1 MSDVLRSTT
10 FQLEFQGQDGITGI
24 KQFTRA
30 VTDADKVVE
39 ELSSTMGENVQVTYS
54 NVRSKQ
60 ELTAE
65 ARALVGQ
72 IERTNSKVKELTSL
86 YQHQIGLIGKTAQ
99 EQEVLNA
106 MYKLGSSA
114 TQQQKQQLTDLI
126 GVYQQ
131 LSELENIASK
141 VRESVSAYEEK
152 ASALKRTNNEQEIY
166 IALSKLGAN
175 ATQLEIEAVRNAVI
189 AYQNLAEANK
199 SQQEA
204 KRTEQAVESLIA
216 EYARLNNM
224 IGRTAAEQAALN
236 AVYRLGSN
244 ATEEQ
249 KKKVAEVAYNYG
261 LAAQKAQETSESFRG
276 LRGISQQL
284 GWQLQD
290 VAVQAQLGTSAFV
303 IFSQQG
309 SQLAAAFG
317 PTGAL
322 VGAVIAVAGAIGGA
336 LVNSMGVA
344 GEEIDKLIQKVD
356 KLGKAT
362 KELAAIELRKKIQ
375 DDQKRLVELDT
386 LTRLGFLQDKQRSGV
401 ELSERELKQLLEL
414 TSQRE
419 QLTDSITTQE
429 GYLDTLTR
437 SETENIEKSKKAI
450 EAQKDLL
457 KQYGLKIKFLS
468 QSDREQAKVTASIQL
483 GEGATKDMT
492 DAVMASINAY
502 YDEKAAIKTKE
513 KAQKEAEKASKK
525 AATEAQRIVK
535 ARERAFQAETLS
547 LIKQTETTEQE
558 YNRRKAIID
567 EYVKY
572 EGRDQ
577 RTDQAY
583 AALEQWRTD
592 QLTKETDKQIREFE
606 RREKARRQIEKGQKK
621 LIPGV
626 DDETSR
632 YEANIRILTQQN
644 SQIEAETQ
652 RHITSLRQARDN
664 GKMSETQYNL
674 EVQQAQANE
683 LSEQQ
688 RINALKESEEERH
701 TRAMED
707 LQTALYQAQLQSVAS
722 AAMVMSSTVDLMSTG
737 IEDVKA
743 KTAEMNAF
751 QKGMFIIMQSIAA
764 AEAFINGITL
774 GSKLAAM
781 FPLAAPA
788 MITLGTSLGA
798 AQAGAIMGTTFA
810 GTFDNGGTIPAGQ
823 SGIVAEYGDEL
834 VNGVMVKGPARV
846 TSREE
851 TAAMMNN
858 GGGSVSIMI
867 ENRIDGASY
876 REERIDENTVK
887 IIAEKVFNQNIDSGV
902 SSVLGNRNSKSTKQ
916 LKNNFGVKGKY

>member
-39 ELSSTMGENVQVTYS
+39 ELSATLGENVQVTYK
-54 NVRSKQ
+54 NVQSKQ

-65 ARALVGQ
+65 ARALVSQ
-72 IERTNSKVKELTSL
+72 IERTNARVKELTSL
-86 YQHQIGLIGKTAQ
+86 YEHQSSMIGKTAQ

-106 MYKLGSSA
+106 
-114 TQQQKQQLTDLI
+114 
-126 GVYQQ
+126 VY
-131 LSELENIASK
+131 
-141 VRESVSAYEEK
+141 R
-152 ASALKRTNNEQEIY
+152 
-166 IALSKLGAN
+166 LGAN
-175 ATQLEIEAVRNAVI
+175 ATEAQKQQVTQLVQN
-189 AYQNLAEANK
+189 YQTL
-199 SQQEA
+199 
-204 KRTEQAVESLIA
+204 RD
-216 EYARLNNM
+216 
-224 IGRTAAEQAALN
+224 
-236 AVYRLGSN
+236 GSN
-244 ATEEQ
+244 QTE
-249 KKKVAEVAYNYG
+249 G
-261 LAAQKAQETSESFRG
+261 SFRN

-344 GEEIDKLIQKVD
+344 GEEIDKLIEKVD

-362 KELAAIELRKKIQ
+362 KELAAIELRKTIQ
-375 DDQKRLVELDT
+375 DDQKKLVELDT

-401 ELSERELKQLLEL
+401 ELSERELKQLLQL

-419 QLTDSITTQE
+419 QLSDSIIKNE
-429 GYLDTLTR
+429 GFLDTLTR
-437 SETENIEKSKKAI
+437 SETENIEKTKKAR
-450 EAQKDLL
+450 EETEKLL
-457 KQYGLKIKFLS
+457 KSYGLKTTLLGKT
-468 QSDREQAKVTASIQL
+468 DREQAK
-483 GEGATKDMT
+483 
-492 DAVMASINAY
+492 INATTELGSDATDEQRKSVLAAIDTY
-502 YDEKAAIKTKE
+502 YNEHDALKAREKAIEDAKKAEKAA
-513 KAQKEAEKASKK
+513 AAESK
-525 AATEAQRIVK
+525 RISQQ
-535 ARERAFQAETLS
+535 RERAFQAETLS
-547 LIKQTETTEQE
+547 LIKQTETTEKE

-632 YEANIRILTQQN
+632 YEANVRTLTQQN

-707 LQTALYQAQLQSVAS
+707 LQIALYQAQLQSVAS

-737 IEDVKA
+737 VEDVKA

-751 QKGMFIIMQSIAA
+751 QKGMFIITQSIAA
-764 AEAFINGITL
+764 AEAFINGISL
-774 GSKLAAM
+774 GSKLAEM

-810 GTFDNGGTIPAGQ
+810 GTFDNGGVIPAGQ
-823 SGIVAEYGDEL
+823 SGIVSEYGDEL
-834 VNGVMVKGPARV
+834 VNGVLVKGPARV

-858 GGGSVSIMI
+858 GGGSVSILI

-916 LKNNFGVKGKY
+916 LKSNFSVKGKY

>member
-39 ELSSTMGENVQVTYS
+39 ELSTTLGENVQVTYK

-65 ARALVGQ
+65 ARALVSQ

-86 YQHQIGLIGKTAQ
+86 YEHQSSMIGKTAQ

-106 MYKLGSSA
+106 
-114 TQQQKQQLTDLI
+114 
-126 GVYQQ
+126 VY
-131 LSELENIASK
+131 
-141 VRESVSAYEEK
+141 R
-152 ASALKRTNNEQEIY
+152 
-166 IALSKLGAN
+166 LGAN
-175 ATQLEIEAVRNAVI
+175 ATEAQKQQVTQLVQN
-189 AYQNLAEANK
+189 YQTL
-199 SQQEA
+199 
-204 KRTEQAVESLIA
+204 RD
-216 EYARLNNM
+216 
-224 IGRTAAEQAALN
+224 
-236 AVYRLGSN
+236 GSN
-244 ATEEQ
+244 QTE
-249 KKKVAEVAYNYG
+249 G
-261 LAAQKAQETSESFRG
+261 SFRN

-344 GEEIDKLIQKVD
+344 GEEIDKLIEKVD

-362 KELAAIELRKKIQ
+362 KELAAIELRKTIQ

-386 LTRLGFLQDKQRSGV
+386 LSRLGFLQDKQRSGV
-401 ELSERELKQLLEL
+401 ELSERELKQLLQL

-419 QLTDSITTQE
+419 QLSDSIIKNE
-429 GYLDTLTR
+429 GFLDTLTR
-437 SETENIEKSKKAI
+437 SETENIEKTKKAR
-450 EAQKDLL
+450 EETEKLL
-457 KQYGLKIKFLS
+457 KSYGLKTTLLGKT
-468 QSDREQAKVTASIQL
+468 DREQAK
-483 GEGATKDMT
+483 
-492 DAVMASINAY
+492 INATTELGSDATDKQRESVLAAIDTY
-502 YDEKAAIKTKE
+502 YNEHDALKAREKAIEDAKK
-513 KAQKEAEKASKK
+513 AEKAS
-525 AATEAQRIVK
+525 AAESKRISQQ
-535 ARERAFQAETLS
+535 RERAFQAETLY
-547 LIKQTETTEQE
+547 LIKQTETVDQE

-572 EGRDQ
+572 EGTDQ

-583 AALEQWRTD
+583 AALEQWKTNA
-592 QLTKETDKQIREFE
+592 LTEEYKKREAVRKQIENAQRKQSGRDDPTGFE
-606 RREKARRQIEKGQKK
+606 NDLFARNLKTLSEQKK
-621 LIPGV
+621 LLG
-626 DDETSR
+626 ESELAER
-632 YEANIRILTQQN
+632 QRIDGL
-644 SQIEAETQ
+644 IEAET
-652 RHITSLRQARDN
+652 
-664 GKMSETQYNL
+664 
-674 EVQQAQANE
+674 
-683 LSEQQ
+683 
-688 RINALKESEEERH
+688 ERH
-701 TRAMED
+701 VSRLGEITNTQ
-707 LQTALYQAQLQSVAS
+707 LTGQLQNYATFTGALGNVFGQLQQMAEEGSKEAAALFYINQAIALADTIVNTELAATKALGQLGVFGIPASTIIRATGYAS
-722 AAMVMSSTVDLMSTG
+722 AG
-737 IEDVKA
+737 I
-743 KTAEMNAF
+743 
-751 QKGMFIIMQSIAA
+751 IAGQT
-764 AEAFINGITL
+764 I
-774 GSKLAAM
+774 
-781 FPLAAPA
+781 
-788 MITLGTSLGA
+788 
-798 AQAGAIMGTTFA
+798 AGAY
-810 GTFDNGGTIPAGQ
+810 DNGGVIPAGQ

-858 GGGSVSIMI
+858 GGGSVSILI

-916 LKNNFGVKGKY
+916 LKSNFSVKGKY

>member
-39 ELSSTMGENVQVTYS
+39 ELSTTLGENVQVTYK
-54 NVRSKQ
+54 NVQSKQ

-65 ARALVGQ
+65 ARALVSQ
-72 IERTNSKVKELTSL
+72 IERTNARVKDLTSL
-86 YQHQIGLIGKTAQ
+86 YEHQASMIGKTAQ

-106 MYKLGSSA
+106 
-114 TQQQKQQLTDLI
+114 
-126 GVYQQ
+126 
-131 LSELENIASK
+131 
-141 VRESVSAYEEK
+141 
-152 ASALKRTNNEQEIY
+152 
-166 IALSKLGAN
+166 
-175 ATQLEIEAVRNAVI
+175 
-189 AYQNLAEANK
+189 
-199 SQQEA
+199 
-204 KRTEQAVESLIA
+204 
-216 EYARLNNM
+216 
-224 IGRTAAEQAALN
+224 
-236 AVYRLGSN
+236 VYRLGTN
-244 ATEEQ
+244 ATE
-249 KKKVAEVAYNYG
+249 
-261 LAAQKAQETSESFRG
+261 AQKQQVTQLVQNYQTLRDGSNQTEGSFRN
-276 LRGISQQL
+276 LRGVSQQL

-386 LTRLGFLQDKQRSGV
+386 LSRLGFLQDKQRSGV

-483 GEGATKDMT
+483 GEGATRDMT
-492 DAVMASINAY
+492 DAVMASIDAY
-502 YDEKAAIKTKE
+502 YDEKAAIKAKE
-513 KAQKEAEKASKK
+513 KAQKEAAKASKK
-525 AATEAQRIVK
+525 AATEAQNIAK

-547 LIKQTETTEQE
+547 LIKQTETTEEE

-567 EYVKY
+567 DYVKY
-572 EGRDQ
+572 EGTDK

-583 AALEQWRTD
+583 SALEQWRTD

-606 RREKARRQIEKGQKK
+606 RREKARRQIEKGQKR

-632 YEANIRILTQQN
+632 YESNVRVLTQQN

-737 IEDVKA
+737 VDDVKA

-788 MITLGTSLGA
+788 MIATGTALGA

-823 SGIVAEYGDEL
+823 SGIVSEYGDEL

-858 GGGSVSIMI
+858 GGGNVSILI

-876 REERIDENTVK
+876 REERIDKNTVK

-916 LKNNFGVKGKY
+916 LKSNFSVKGKY

>member
-39 ELSSTMGENVQVTYS
+39 ELSATLGENVQVTYK
-54 NVRSKQ
+54 NVQSKQ

-65 ARALVGQ
+65 ARALVSQ
-72 IERTNSKVKELTSL
+72 IERTNARVKELTSL
-86 YQHQIGLIGKTAQ
+86 YEHQSSMIGKTAQ

-106 MYKLGSSA
+106 
-114 TQQQKQQLTDLI
+114 
-126 GVYQQ
+126 VY
-131 LSELENIASK
+131 
-141 VRESVSAYEEK
+141 R
-152 ASALKRTNNEQEIY
+152 
-166 IALSKLGAN
+166 LGAN
-175 ATQLEIEAVRNAVI
+175 ATEAQKQQVTQLVQN
-189 AYQNLAEANK
+189 YQTL
-199 SQQEA
+199 
-204 KRTEQAVESLIA
+204 RD
-216 EYARLNNM
+216 
-224 IGRTAAEQAALN
+224 
-236 AVYRLGSN
+236 GSN
-244 ATEEQ
+244 QTE
-249 KKKVAEVAYNYG
+249 G
-261 LAAQKAQETSESFRG
+261 SFRN
-276 LRGISQQL
+276 LRGVSQQL

-344 GEEIDKLIQKVD
+344 GEEIDKLIEKVD

-362 KELAAIELRKKIQ
+362 KELAAIELRKTIQ
-375 DDQKRLVELDT
+375 DDQKKLVELDT

-401 ELSERELKQLLEL
+401 ELSERELKQLLQL

-419 QLTDSITTQE
+419 QLSDSIIKNE
-429 GYLDTLTR
+429 GFLDTLTR
-437 SETENIEKSKKAI
+437 SETENIEKTKKAR
-450 EAQKDLL
+450 EETEKLL
-457 KQYGLKIKFLS
+457 KSYGLKTTLLGKT
-468 QSDREQAKVTASIQL
+468 DREQAK
-483 GEGATKDMT
+483 
-492 DAVMASINAY
+492 INATTELGSDATDEQRKSVLAAIDTY
-502 YDEKAAIKTKE
+502 YNEHDALKAREKAIEDSKKAEKAA
-513 KAQKEAEKASKK
+513 AAESK
-525 AATEAQRIVK
+525 RISQQ
-535 ARERAFQAETLS
+535 RERAFQAETLS
-547 LIKQTETTEQE
+547 LIKQTETTEEE

-583 AALEQWRTD
+583 ASLEQWRTD

-664 GKMSETQYNL
+664 GKMSETQHNL

-707 LQTALYQAQLQSVAS
+707 LQIALYQAQLQSVAS

-737 IEDVKA
+737 VDDVKA

-788 MITLGTSLGA
+788 MIATGTALGA

-858 GGGSVSIMI
+858 GGGSVSILI

-916 LKNNFGVKGKY
+916 LKNNFSVKGKY

>member
-39 ELSSTMGENVQVTYS
+39 ELSATLGENVQVTYK
-54 NVRSKQ
+54 NVQSKQ

-65 ARALVGQ
+65 ARALVSQ
-72 IERTNSKVKELTSL
+72 IERTNAKVKEQTSL
-86 YQHQIGLIGKTAQ
+86 YEHLSSMVGKTAQ

-106 MYKLGSSA
+106 
-114 TQQQKQQLTDLI
+114 
-126 GVYQQ
+126 VY
-131 LSELENIASK
+131 
-141 VRESVSAYEEK
+141 R
-152 ASALKRTNNEQEIY
+152 
-166 IALSKLGAN
+166 LGAN
-175 ATQLEIEAVRNAVI
+175 ATE
-189 AYQNLAEANK
+189 
-199 SQQEA
+199 
-204 KRTEQAVESLIA
+204 
-216 EYARLNNM
+216 
-224 IGRTAAEQAALN
+224 
-236 AVYRLGSN
+236 
-244 ATEEQ
+244 
-249 KKKVAEVAYNYG
+249 
-261 LAAQKAQETSESFRG
+261 AQKQQVTQLVQNYQTLRDGSDQTGGSFRN
-276 LRGISQQL
+276 LRGVSQQL

-344 GEEIDKLIQKVD
+344 GEEIDKLIEKVD

-375 DDQKRLVELDT
+375 DDQRRLVELDT
-386 LTRLGFLQDKQRSGV
+386 LTRLGFLQDKQKSGA
-401 ELSERELKQLLEL
+401 ELTERELKQLLEL

-437 SETENIEKSKKAI
+437 SETENIEKSKKAR
-450 EAQKDLL
+450 EETEKLL
-457 KQYGLKIKFLS
+457 KSYGLKITLLGKT
-468 QSDREQAKVTASIQL
+468 DREQAK
-483 GEGATKDMT
+483 
-492 DAVMASINAY
+492 INATTELGSDATDEQRKSVLAAIDTY
-502 YDEKAAIKTKE
+502 YNEHDALKAREKAIKDAEKAEKAA
-513 KAQKEAEKASKK
+513 AAESK
-525 AATEAQRIVK
+525 RISQQ
-535 ARERAFQAETLS
+535 RERAFQAETLS
-547 LIKQTETTEQE
+547 LIKQTETTEEE

-707 LQTALYQAQLQSVAS
+707 LQVALYQAQLQSVAS

-737 IEDVKA
+737 VDDVKA

-788 MITLGTSLGA
+788 MIATGTALGA

-851 TAAMMNN
+851 TAAMMN
-858 GGGSVSIMI
+858 GGGNSVSILI
-867 ENRIDGASY
+867 ENRIDSASY

-916 LKNNFGVKGKY
+916 LKNNFSVKGKY

>member
-39 ELSSTMGENVQVTYS
+39 ELSATLGENVQVTYK
-54 NVRSKQ
+54 NVQSKQ

-65 ARALVGQ
+65 ARALVSQ
-72 IERTNSKVKELTSL
+72 IERTNAKVKEQTSL
-86 YQHQIGLIGKTAQ
+86 YEHLSSMVGKTAQ

-106 MYKLGSSA
+106 
-114 TQQQKQQLTDLI
+114 
-126 GVYQQ
+126 VY
-131 LSELENIASK
+131 
-141 VRESVSAYEEK
+141 R
-152 ASALKRTNNEQEIY
+152 
-166 IALSKLGAN
+166 LGAN
-175 ATQLEIEAVRNAVI
+175 ATE
-189 AYQNLAEANK
+189 
-199 SQQEA
+199 
-204 KRTEQAVESLIA
+204 
-216 EYARLNNM
+216 
-224 IGRTAAEQAALN
+224 
-236 AVYRLGSN
+236 
-244 ATEEQ
+244 
-249 KKKVAEVAYNYG
+249 
-261 LAAQKAQETSESFRG
+261 AQKQQVTQLVQNYQTLRDGSDQTGGSFRN

-344 GEEIDKLIQKVD
+344 GEEIDKLIEKVD

-386 LTRLGFLQDKQRSGV
+386 LSRLGFLQDKQKSGA
-401 ELSERELKQLLEL
+401 ELTERELKQLLEL

-437 SETENIEKSKKAI
+437 SETENIEKTKKAR
-450 EAQKDLL
+450 EETEKLL
-457 KQYGLKIKFLS
+457 KSYGLKITLLGKT
-468 QSDREQAKVTASIQL
+468 DREQAK
-483 GEGATKDMT
+483 
-492 DAVMASINAY
+492 INATTELGSDATDEQRKSVLAAIDTY
-502 YDEKAAIKTKE
+502 YNEHDALKAREKAIKDAEKAEKAA
-513 KAQKEAEKASKK
+513 AAESK
-525 AATEAQRIVK
+525 RISQQ
-535 ARERAFQAETLS
+535 RERAFQAETLS
-547 LIKQTETTEQE
+547 LIKQTETTEEE

-572 EGRDQ
+572 EGTDK

-583 AALEQWRTD
+583 AQLEEWRT
-592 QLTKETDKQIREFE
+592 QKLTEETDKQIKEFQ
-606 RREKARRQIEKGQKK
+606 RRETARQQIEKGQNTR
-621 LIPGV
+621 LSGV
-626 DDETSR
+626 GGNLDNEKAK
-632 YEANIRILTQQN
+632 YEANLRLLTNQN
-644 SQIEAETQ
+644 SQVERELTRHLAALKTQ
-652 RHITSLRQARDN
+652 RDN
-664 GKMSETQYNL
+664 GKLTGDMYDMN
-674 EVQQAQANE
+674 VQKANQDALAEQA
-683 LSEQQ
+683 
-688 RINALKESEEERH
+688 RINALKEGEEERH
-701 TRAMED
+701 TKAMVD
-707 LQTALYQAQLQSVAS
+707 FQLQIYSAQLQSIAS
-722 AAMVMSSTVDLMSTG
+722 AATIMSSITDLMSTG

-751 QKGMFIIMQSIAA
+751 QKTMFLISQSIAA
-764 AEAFINGITL
+764 ASALINGISL
-774 GSKLAAM
+774 GSKLAEM

-858 GGGSVSIMI
+858 GGGSVSILI
-867 ENRIDGASY
+867 ENKIDGATY

-916 LKNNFGVKGKY
+916 LKSNFSVKGKY

>member
-39 ELSSTMGENVQVTYS
+39 ELSATLGENVQVTYK
-54 NVRSKQ
+54 NVQSKQ

-65 ARALVGQ
+65 ARALVSQ

-86 YQHQIGLIGKTAQ
+86 YEHQSSMIGKTAQ

-106 MYKLGSSA
+106 
-114 TQQQKQQLTDLI
+114 
-126 GVYQQ
+126 VY
-131 LSELENIASK
+131 
-141 VRESVSAYEEK
+141 R
-152 ASALKRTNNEQEIY
+152 
-166 IALSKLGAN
+166 LGAN
-175 ATQLEIEAVRNAVI
+175 ATEAQKQQVTQLVQN
-189 AYQNLAEANK
+189 YQTL
-199 SQQEA
+199 
-204 KRTEQAVESLIA
+204 RD
-216 EYARLNNM
+216 
-224 IGRTAAEQAALN
+224 
-236 AVYRLGSN
+236 GSN
-244 ATEEQ
+244 QTE
-249 KKKVAEVAYNYG
+249 G
-261 LAAQKAQETSESFRG
+261 SFRN

-344 GEEIDKLIQKVD
+344 GEEIDKLIEKVD

-362 KELAAIELRKKIQ
+362 KELAAIELRKTIQ

-386 LTRLGFLQDKQRSGV
+386 LSRLGFLQDKQRSGV
-401 ELSERELKQLLEL
+401 ELSERELKQLLQL

-419 QLTDSITTQE
+419 QLSDSIIKNE
-429 GYLDTLTR
+429 GFLDTLTR
-437 SETENIEKSKKAI
+437 SETENIEKTKKAR
-450 EAQKDLL
+450 EETEKLL
-457 KQYGLKIKFLS
+457 KSYGLKTTLLGKT
-468 QSDREQAKVTASIQL
+468 DREQAK
-483 GEGATKDMT
+483 
-492 DAVMASINAY
+492 INATTELGSDATDKQRESVLAAIDTY
-502 YDEKAAIKTKE
+502 YNEHDALKAREKAIEDAKK
-513 KAQKEAEKASKK
+513 AEKAS
-525 AATEAQRIVK
+525 AAESKRISQQ
-535 ARERAFQAETLS
+535 RERAFQAETLS
-547 LIKQTETTEQE
+547 LIKQTETVDQE

-572 EGRDQ
+572 EGTDQ

-583 AALEQWRTD
+583 AALEQWKTNA
-592 QLTKETDKQIREFE
+592 LTEEYKKREAVRKQIENAQRKQSGRDDPTGFE
-606 RREKARRQIEKGQKK
+606 NDLFARNLKTLSEQKK
-621 LIPGV
+621 LLG
-626 DDETSR
+626 ESELAER
-632 YEANIRILTQQN
+632 QRIDGL
-644 SQIEAETQ
+644 IEAET
-652 RHITSLRQARDN
+652 
-664 GKMSETQYNL
+664 
-674 EVQQAQANE
+674 
-683 LSEQQ
+683 
-688 RINALKESEEERH
+688 ERH
-701 TRAMED
+701 VSRLGEITNTQ
-707 LQTALYQAQLQSVAS
+707 LTGQLQNYATFTGALGNVFGQLQQMAEEGSKEAAALFYINQAIALADTIVNTELAATKALGQLGVFGIPASTIIRATGYAS
-722 AAMVMSSTVDLMSTG
+722 AG
-737 IEDVKA
+737 I
-743 KTAEMNAF
+743 
-751 QKGMFIIMQSIAA
+751 IAGQT
-764 AEAFINGITL
+764 I
-774 GSKLAAM
+774 
-781 FPLAAPA
+781 
-788 MITLGTSLGA
+788 
-798 AQAGAIMGTTFA
+798 AGAY
-810 GTFDNGGTIPAGQ
+810 DKGGVIPAGQ

-858 GGGSVSIMI
+858 GGGSVSILI

-916 LKNNFGVKGKY
+916 LKSNFSVKGKY